1 MSNASENAKAK
12 LAAAKR
18 KAEQLRLL
26 QEEAARE
33 LAEAEALEEARERER
48 ERVKAREEIEALHR
62 STNKER
68 AGAAVVAP
76 VARTSGTDDNESYDG
91 EELDAPESAAETRR
105 GSKGRRKRLGL
116 HCFNCNRYEGHYLLA
131 YRRLWY
137 SFIIGM
143 TFGLAIIFGP
153 YRCQCC
159 GSSRLMMS
167 NLLHPKYYVAV
178 SKTRSKRKGRS
189 RSRSSRR

>member
-18 KAEQLRLL
+18 KADQLRLL

-33 LAEAEALEEARERER
+33 LAEAEALEEAELREQER
-48 ERVKAREEIEALHR
+48 ARAREEIEALHHR
-62 STNKER
+62 SARTER
-68 AGAAVVAP
+68 SGAAAVAL
-76 VARTSGTDDNESYDG
+76 ASRTADDEDFD
-91 EELDAPESAAETRR
+91 EDEHDDPESGSETRR
-105 GSKGRRKRLGL
+105 PSKSRRKRLGL
-116 HCFNCNRYEGHYLLA
+116 HCFNCNRYEGHYLLL

-137 SFIIGM
+137 SFIVGM
-143 TFGLAIIFGP
+143 TFGLAIVFGP

-159 GSSRLMMS
+159 GSSRFMIS
-167 NLLHPKYYVAV
+167 NLLHPKYYVAA
-178 SKTRSKRKGRS
+178 SKLRSKKKGRSRS